1 MTYRAY
7 ESLELERTALVPVDV
22 QRGFDSERWGE
33 RNNPDAERHVEELLS
48 AWRAADRPV
57 VHVKHDSTERDS
69 PLRPGRAGNEFKPE
83 ATPEDDEPVVS
94 KEVNSAFVGTDIET
108 RLRERGVERLVLAGF
123 TTDHCVSTT
132 ARMAENLGFDVYL
145 VADATVTFDREFDGT
160 RYAAEQNHRLALAQ
174 LSGEFA
180 TIVETATLLA
190 ALEARQ

>member
-94 KEVNSAFVGTDIET
+94 KEVNSAFVGTDLET

>member
-22 QRGFDSERWGE
+22 QRGFDSERWGA

-94 KEVNSAFVGTDIET
+94 KEVNSAFVGTDLET

>member
-94 KEVNSAFVGTDIET
+94 KEVNSAFVGTDLET

-180 TIVETATLLA
+180 TIVETVTLLA